1 MKKEWESVG
10 GKNERRRKTRGGWRK
25 KGAAVRDEWKW

>member
-10 GKNERRRKTRGGWRK
+10 GKNERRRKIRGGMAEE
-25 KGAAVRDEWKW
+25 GDGV